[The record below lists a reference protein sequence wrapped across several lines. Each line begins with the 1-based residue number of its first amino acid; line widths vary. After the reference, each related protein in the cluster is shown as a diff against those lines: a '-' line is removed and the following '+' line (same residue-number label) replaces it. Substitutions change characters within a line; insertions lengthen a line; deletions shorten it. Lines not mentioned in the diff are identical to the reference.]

1 MMEYNAASVK
11 FLLWHVETKET
22 AKLLQE
28 HSFDEIRRMVL
39 EDNIYQQKS
48 RESAQSEF
56 SCIKKCL
63 QALPEELIQKLIQ
76 SDIQTTKIIT
86 FIACMVTDRLLFEL
100 MYEVYR
106 NKVHYGEENIT
117 DADLNIFMNDK
128 RDQSEKMAGFSIQRF
143 ARNTVDLLE
152 TVRHLKDIGVKM
164 IFDDFLN
171 GLSAESTEKKL
182 EQMGVKS
189 YKGQHFRNT
198 SIR

>member
-48 RESAQSEF
+48 RERAQSEF
-56 SCIKKCL
+56 SCIKKRL

-128 RDQSEKMAGFSIQRF
+128 RDQSEKMAGFSDLTIRKLKQNFCFLYQDWTCSVVFFINRMSVIMVVMERSIQIKWWY
-143 ARNTVDLLE
+143 AKT
-152 TVRHLKDIGVKM
+152 IW
-164 IFDDFLN
+164 
-171 GLSAESTEKKL
+171 
-182 EQMGVKS
+182 EQ
-189 YKGQHFRNT
+189 HT
-198 SIR
+198 

>member
-1 MMEYNAASVK
+1 
-11 FLLWHVETKET
+11 
-22 AKLLQE
+22 
-28 HSFDEIRRMVL
+28 
-39 EDNIYQQKS
+39 
-48 RESAQSEF
+48 
-56 SCIKKCL
+56 
-63 QALPEELIQKLIQ
+63 
-76 SDIQTTKIIT
+76 
-86 FIACMVTDRLLFEL
+86 MVTDRLLFEL

>member
-48 RESAQSEF
+48 RERAQSEF
-56 SCIKKCL
+56 SCIKKRL

-86 FIACMVTDRLLFEL
+86 FIACMVTDRLLFEQ

-128 RDQSEKMAGFSIQRF
+128 RDQSEKMAGFSDLTILLLIPGLDLFCRFFINRMSVIMVVMERSIQIKWWY
-143 ARNTVDLLE
+143 AKT
-152 TVRHLKDIGVKM
+152 IW
-164 IFDDFLN
+164 
-171 GLSAESTEKKL
+171 
-182 EQMGVKS
+182 EQ
-189 YKGQHFRNT
+189 HT
-198 SIR
+198 

>member
-48 RESAQSEF
+48 RERAQSEF
-56 SCIKKCL
+56 SCIKKRL
-63 QALPEELIQKLIQ
+63 QTLPEELIQKLIQ

-128 RDQSEKMAGFSIQRF
+128 RDQSEKMAGFS
-143 ARNTVDLLE
+143 DLTIRKLKQNYSKYMFE
-152 TVRHLKDIGVKM
+152 T
-164 IFDDFLN
+164 
-171 GLSAESTEKKL
+171 GLISGKTSEKKIERPYIDTDIRDIL
-182 EQMGVKS
+182 LRNQMEKYYYALTGEM
-189 YKGQHFRNT
+189 
-198 SIR
+198 